1 MLQLERQLNPQQ
13 IQAVKAIEGPLL
25 ILAGAGSGKTRVIT
39 FRIAHLIE
47 NNKIIPNKILAVTFT
62 NKAAE
67 EMKQRIHG
75 LLSSGRSSNPTIST
89 FHSFCVRV
97 LRRDIQV
104 LGHGRDFTIY
114 DQVDQIALIKACL
127 KEMDLDEK
135 LLLPR
140 WTLSQIS
147 KAKNKGK
154 IPETVYKEA
163 SDEKIER
170 LAIAFDL
177 YQKKLGAA
185 NALDFDD
192 LLLKTVELLTNHED
206 VRGRLNDQFGYVMVD
221 EYQDTNQAQYK
232 LIRLLTRSHHNVCVV
247 GDEDQSIY
255 SWRGADIQNILT
267 FEKDYPETQVIKL
280 EQNYRSTK
288 TILDA
293 AGAVVANNQ
302 ARKGKRLWTDQGN
315 GALISLYEGPD
326 AEAESLFVIQQI
338 LIHQRSERYER
349 VAVLYR
355 TNFQSRYFEEACRR
369 FGLKYSVVGGF
380 SFYERAEIKDLLAYL
395 RVSLNPQD
403 PVSLLRI
410 INTPPRGIGKATMD
424 TLAKKSRNSGLSI
437 WDAIEH
443 SIEEKTLSPRILRA
457 ITCFRTQ
464 IQQFRQELEDKP
476 LSVVINLILESTG
489 YVQWLREEGTEEAQ
503 ARLENLQ
510 ELVNASRDSEDRGE
524 SLCEFLD
531 HAALVS
537 ETDDYDEQARVT
549 LMTIHS
555 AKGLEFP
562 LVCLVGLE
570 EGLFPHSRALVN
582 PQDIEEERRL
592 CYVAMTRAKKKLVLT
607 RAKHRRFLGGETFNE
622 TIASRFIAEIP
633 VALLQTVEGE
643 RKVRTGRYKGQTY
656 NDAAGIQEFYRLRGK
671 TIDFSPK
678 TKSVLE
684 SSFKEGY
691 YVRHPKYGVGRVIR
705 SEGMGED
712 RKVIVSFPN
721 DGLKKLV
728 VKYAGLERI

>member
-1 MLQLERQLNPQQ
+1 MLQLESKLNSKQ
-13 IQAVKAIEGPLL
+13 IEAVKAIEGPLL

-47 NNKIIPNKILAVTFT
+47 NKKINPNKILAVTFT

-75 LLSSGRSSNPTIST
+75 LLPPGRSSNPNIST

-97 LRRDIQV
+97 LRRDIHV
-104 LGHGRDFTIY
+104 LGYGRDFTIY
-114 DQVDQIALIKACL
+114 DQVDQIVLIKACL
-127 KEMDLDEK
+127 KEMDLNEEV
-135 LLLPR
+135 LLPR
-140 WTLSQIS
+140 WTLAQIS
-147 KAKNKGK
+147 RAKNKGK
-154 IPETVYKEA
+154 LPGTVYQEA
-163 SDEKIER
+163 SDKKMER

-177 YQKKLGAA
+177 YQKKLGEA

-192 LLLKTVELLTNHED
+192 LLLKTVELLTNHGD
-206 VRGRLNDQFGYVMVD
+206 VRRRLNDRFGYLMVD
-221 EYQDTNQAQYK
+221 EYQDTNRTQYK

-293 AGAVVANNQ
+293 ASAVVANNQ
-302 ARKGKRLWTDQGN
+302 ARKGKKLWTDQSN
-315 GALISLYEGPD
+315 GALINLYEGPD
-326 AEAESLFVIQQI
+326 AEAESIFVIQQI
-338 LIHQRSERYER
+338 LLHQRSERYER

-369 FGLKYSVVGGF
+369 YGLKYSVVGGF

-410 INTPPRGIGKATMD
+410 INTPPRGIGKATID
-424 TLAKKSRNSGLSI
+424 TLEKKSRNSGLSI
-437 WDAIEH
+437 WDVIER
-443 SIEEKTLSPRILRA
+443 SIEEKALSPRILKA
-457 ITCFRTQ
+457 ITYFYNQ
-464 IQQFRQELEDKP
+464 IQQFRQDLEDKP
-476 LSVVINLILESTG
+476 LSVVINLILEGTG
-489 YVQWLREEGTEEAQ
+489 YVQWLGGEGTEEAQ

-524 SLCEFLD
+524 TLCEFLD

-570 EGLFPHSRALVN
+570 EGLFPHSRALVSS
-582 PQDIEEERRL
+582 QDIEEERRL
-592 CYVAMTRAKKKLVLT
+592 CYVAMTRAKKRLLLT
-607 RAKHRRFLGGETFNE
+607 RAKYRRFLGGESFNE
-622 TIASRFIAEIP
+622 TTASRFIAEIP
-633 VALLQTVEGE
+633 VELLQTVEAE
-643 RKVRTGRYKGQTY
+643 RKVRKRRFDGRTY
-656 NDAAGIQEFYRLRGK
+656 NDAASIQEFYRSRGK
-671 TIDFSPK
+671 SIDLAPK
-678 TKSVLE
+678 TKSRPE
-684 SSFKEGY
+684 SSFKEGC

-705 SEGMGED
+705 SEGMGD
-712 RKVIVSFPN
+712 DHKLIVSFPN
-721 DGLKKLV
+721 EGLKKLV